1 MQLLHLQKEKDVK
14 HLESTTMCWIF
25 DGRNREKHT
34 LGNCLSLYIC
44 RFGASW
50 WKGKHHKWLIVLRLS
65 PYKTALTHSWTR
77 NTTYSYIESKKNE
90 YFRGKKN
97 VYFISCFHSYQALHF
112 LSHFTLRK
120 TSVINITYLFLLH

>member
-1 MQLLHLQKEKDVK
+1 MLHLQKEKDIK

-34 LGNCLSLYIC
+34 LGNCLSPYIY

-50 WKGKHHKWLIVLRLS
+50 WKGKGHKWLIVLRLS
-65 PYKTALTHSWTR
+65 PYKTALHIVEPGMQPTLMR
-77 NTTYSYIESKKNE
+77 RVKKWVFPRE
-90 YFRGKKN
+90 KN